1 MIPKSTLAVAV
12 VALAVV
18 ISGGA
23 AVATAQEDPPGEPA
37 SFHGSVEDADGT
49 AAPTGTTIY
58 AVTIDEEGNTS
69 VEGSI
74 TVETAGQYG
83 GSDATDD
90 KLRIDSGTGTEVRFH
105 VDSADGPQSQS
116 TYDLDAGVYEQ
127 DLTFPSGTFGDAEEP
142 AGGGGD
148 GAGGGAGTGGGA
160 GGGADATPAPA
171 DESNDLD
178 DDSSAEVDLSDGT
191 SGLDSVRVTSPGAT
205 GGVTVEELNELPEGV
220 SEPEQGERI
229 STVDISAPDPTSG
242 SATVSVTVPQTT
254 VDEFDAQPENL
265 RIAHYT
271 DGEWQTLDT
280 TLASR
285 NPLVL
290 EGSVD
295 QFSPF
300 AVIQVDDQATA
311 TATPT
316 LAGGTQTP
324 TPAAGTGTPDSPD
337 AVETAQPTSL
347 PAEPGGFDPLLVAA
361 LGLAAVIVAA
371 IAILRRR
378 G

>member
-1 MIPKSTLAVAV
+1 MTTKNILAVAM

-37 SFHGSVEDADGT
+37 SFYGSVEDADGT

-58 AVTIDEEGNTS
+58 AVTTDEEGNTS

-105 VDSADGPQSQS
+105 VNSADGPQSES

-127 DLTFPSGTFGDAEEP
+127 DLTFPAGTFENAEAP
-142 AGGGGD
+142 ADGGGGSA
-148 GAGGGAGTGGGA
+148 GAGGGAGADTGTGSS
-160 GGGADATPAPA
+160 PVS
-171 DESNDLD
+171 ESSDLD
-178 DDSSAEVDLSDGT
+178 DGSAEVNLSDGI
-191 SGLDSVRVTSPGAT
+191 SGVTSVRVTVPGAT
-205 GGVTVEELNELPEGV
+205 GEATVEELNELPEGV

-242 SATVSVTVPQTT
+242 PATVRITISQSR
-254 VDEFDAQPENL
+254 VDEFNAQPENL
-265 RIAHYT
+265 RIVHYT
-271 DGEWQTLDT
+271 DGGWQSLDT
-280 TLASR
+280 TVASR

-290 EGSVD
+290 AGSVD

-300 AVIQVDDQATA
+300 AVIQVDDRATV

-324 TPAAGTGTPDSPD
+324 TPAAETGTPEPPD

-347 PAEPGGFDPLLVAA
+347 PAEPGGFDLLPVAA
-361 LGLAAVIVAA
+361 LGLVAVIVAA
-371 IAILRRR
+371 VVILRRR